1 MVKPMKENSR
11 RETTFNSTIKKIF
24 HFNDRFLNKVR
35 SLILIV
41 SVLFFMKI
49 VLLLSI
55 LDIMVEVEKYGYK
68 RYMDSI

>member
-24 HFNDRFLNKVR
+24 HLSERFLNKVR
-35 SLILIV
+35 SFAFKV
-41 SVLFFMKI
+41 SARFFIRI

-55 LDIMVEVEKYGYK
+55 LEISVEVEKHGYK
-68 RYMDSI
+68 WYMDSI